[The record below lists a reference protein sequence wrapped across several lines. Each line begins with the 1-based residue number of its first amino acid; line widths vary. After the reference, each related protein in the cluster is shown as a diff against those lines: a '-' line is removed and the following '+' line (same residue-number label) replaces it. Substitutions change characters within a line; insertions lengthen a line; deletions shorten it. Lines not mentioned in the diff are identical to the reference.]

1 VEGEQVVRPG
11 DQVDLEH
18 PGPVLAGAGRG
29 AVGDQQDLVLILLDL
44 GPLALVDLEV
54 LEGDLVDAELLA
66 QGGQLLRARRDR
78 LDPDQGPLPGADRRQ
93 VGHRDVL
100 DLLPVEQR
108 AHLDHGWSPS
118 VTGRPWW

>member
-1 VEGEQVVRPG
+1 VDGEQVVRPG

-18 PGPVLAGAGRG
+18 PGRLLAGAGQG
-29 AVGDQQDLVLILLDL
+29 AVGDQQDLFLVLLDL

-78 LDPDQGPLPGADRRQ
+78 LDPDEGAC
-93 VGHRDVL
+93 
-100 DLLPVEQR
+100 R
-108 AHLDHGWSPS
+108 ARTAGRSAIATSSTRCPS
-118 VTGRPWW
+118 SSARTLIMAGSW